1 MTIGYA
7 ATVYMNINDVDLSD
21 HVTEAKLDAG
31 AEMIDITALGTD
43 VGRVYNAGLKTNALN
58 VTFQQDYA
66 AAEVDAT
73 LSPLLGAAA
82 FAIIFRPTSG
92 VIGAANP
99 EWTGNWVLES
109 YDPVGNRAGELM
121 TATAVFKPAGA
132 ISRDTS

>member
-1 MTIGYA
+1 MAIGYA
-7 ATVYMNINDVDLSD
+7 ATIHMTINSVDLSD

-66 AAEVDAT
+66 SSKVDAT

-82 FAIIFRPTSG
+82 FAIVFRPTSG
-92 VIGAANP
+92 AKSATNP

-109 YDPVGNRAGELM
+109 YEPVSNRAGELM
-121 TATAVFKPAGA
+121 TSTAVFKPAGA
-132 ISRDTS
+132 ITRATS